1 MDEFEAS
8 AKCVPAG
15 MTNCHVND
23 DLKSRQG
30 RSLKLIA

>member
-1 MDEFEAS
+1 MDEFEAGTQ
-8 AKCVPAG
+8 CVPAG
-15 MTNCHVND
+15 MTNCYVND